1 MNFIYETKEG
11 TGEILGYL
19 ESQIIKVRTATH
31 RYQHNISGKLFRGQN
46 LVLMNKN
53 NNQHDDG

>member
-31 RYQHNISGKLFRGQN
+31 RHQHNISGKLLGG
-46 LVLMNKN
+46 KI
-53 NNQHDDG
+53 